1 MVACGAVPPIAAPT
15 CVLHRKAIYSSM
27 GFHIVKRCR
36 AAMRAPVRLLWKGIM
51 FRLSTL
57 IDAREQT
64 AAALPRDREEISQLI
79 RFSFLGV
86 GMGIIG
92 GVAAWVLYHLIN
104 IFTGFAWY
112 QHFTT
117 QSPLY
122 PPPTGLGLWTIII
135 PVIGGLAV
143 GVMAKYG
150 TDRIRGHGIPEAM
163 EAVLKYKSQVS
174 IKVAIFK
181 PISAAIAVGTGGPFG
196 AEGPIIQ
203 TSGAIGSL
211 LGQTM
216 KMSAKERRILLAC
229 GGAAGMVG
237 IFNTP
242 IAAVALAL
250 ELLLFE
256 FRARS
261 LIPVILASAT
271 AAACRT
277 VLLGSHVMF
286 NLGFLPSIG
295 GPLDLLWFVPLGII
309 VGVASVLISK
319 AFYFTEE
326 FFERLHIDMV
336 FKPALGALILG
347 IVAFFQPRVL
357 GMGYTYITAVLQ
369 NHFTNSTLVGLG
381 VGKSLALIASL
392 GSGTSG
398 GLLAPMLLIG
408 ATLGSGYG
416 RAIHAVAPG
425 AGIAP
430 GICGVVAMSSLF
442 SAAARA
448 PLTSFLFAFELTG
461 DYKAILPL
469 MIGCMVADVV
479 ARALSSESIMTERLV
494 RRGLRVDQG
503 YEARLLNLMPVVD
516 VMTRSIDTLAE
527 RMSLRSVVRGLV
539 GEPVALSLLHMRSDA
554 TGESSATVVADH
566 NGTNGE
572 VAVALA
578 SGDRDADNGAV
589 GEMCSIGL
597 RQHWTFPVLG
607 DDGMLSGIVTRGELL
622 EAAGSPEALDQS
634 IGSIVSRQV
643 VVAYPDESLDTALT
657 RMLAGDFELLPVV
670 EREEP
675 RKLLG
680 VLSRRDILRAWS
692 VRELDERDRERVL
705 RLALPARRP
714 AVKRG
719 EHEPVTITTSPSGGD
734 AASTA
739 LAEKAVET
747 LTLPGE
753 DVQPRNLTPERKT
766 AERD

>member
-1 MVACGAVPPIAAPT
+1 
-15 CVLHRKAIYSSM
+15 
-27 GFHIVKRCR
+27 
-36 AAMRAPVRLLWKGIM
+36 M

-57 IDAREQT
+57 VGAPEPA
-64 AAALPRDREEISQLI
+64 AAALPRDREEVYQLLK
-79 RFSFLGV
+79 FSAFGV
-86 GMGIIG
+86 GIG
-92 GVAAWVLYHLIN
+92 VIGAVAAWVLYHLIN

-112 QHFTT
+112 QGFTT
-117 QSPLY
+117 KSPLY
-122 PPPTGLGLWTIII
+122 PPPGGLGVWTIVI
-135 PVIGGLAV
+135 PVIGGLLV

-163 EAVLKYKSQVS
+163 EAVLKNKSQVS
-174 IKVAIFK
+174 VKVAIFK

-261 LIPVILASAT
+261 LVPVIFASAT

-319 AFYFTEE
+319 AFYVTEE
-326 FFERLHIDMV
+326 FFDRLRIDLV
-336 FKPALGALILG
+336 FKPALGALGLG

-357 GMGYTYITAVLQ
+357 GMGYTYITEVLQ
-369 NHFTNSTLVGLG
+369 NHFTNATLIGLG

-408 ATLGSGYG
+408 AALGSGYG
-416 RAIHAVAPG
+416 RAVNTVVPR

-430 GICGVVAMSSLF
+430 GICGVVAMSGLF

-479 ARALSSESIMTERLV
+479 ARSLSEESIMTERLV
-494 RRGLRVDQG
+494 KRGLRVDQG
-503 YEARLLNLMPVVD
+503 YEARLLNLLPVSE
-516 VMTRSIDTLAE
+516 VMTRSIDTLSAHLP
-527 RMSLRSVVRGLV
+527 LRSAVRGLV
-539 GEPVALSLLHMRSDA
+539 GEPVVLALLRVGDGTGTDRHVAIAAPTGTPGTLGAPDTHGAAGKNGKNGNPATSGDGYGASVLREITGLASIGDGGGSGGAA
-554 TGESSATVVADH
+554 TGET
-566 NGTNGE
+566 
-572 VAVALA
+572 
-578 SGDRDADNGAV
+578 AV
-589 GEMCSIGL
+589 GSISV
-597 RQHWTFPVLG
+597 RQHWTFPVL
-607 DDGMLSGIVTRGELL
+607 DDGGLLDGIVTRGELFD
-622 EAAGSPEALDQS
+622 AASGTETLDRTVGAIAS
-634 IGSIVSRQV
+634 KQV
-643 VVAYPDESLDTALT
+643 VVVYPDESLDAALM
-657 RMLAGDFELLPVV
+657 RMLTGDYQLLPVV
-670 EREEP
+670 DRREP

-680 VLSRRDILRAWS
+680 VLSRRDILRAWRLRD
-692 VRELDERDRERVL
+692 VDERERERVL
-705 RLALPARRP
+705 RLALPSRRRD
-714 AVKRG
+714 VRRG
-719 EHEPVTITTSPSGGD
+719 ENVPVTITTSPDGGD
-734 AASTA
+734 TGSRA
-739 LAEKAVET
+739 LAAKTLET

-753 DVQPRNLTPERKT
+753 EPAPRDMSADHKRT
-766 AERD
+766 ERD